1 MDPSQSNNSSTDSEQ
16 PNASTGPASFYEQP
30 LWKRMYAFLLA
41 PFLIAAIAVGIFTV
55 FSMMTQ
61 ENQTPTDLV
70 SILKSSGEHRR
81 SQAAFALTKY
91 LQPSVFEEN
100 GQLQREQDEDYRRK
114 LTTVRLLL
122 PELLEIF
129 NDPVRGDDE
138 VRKFLSLSFGYLGD
152 RRVVEP
158 LTGVLG
164 DPNEELVTYSLVSL
178 TTLKDSKA
186 IPAIIEASKR
196 SEPGIRST
204 AIYALGVFGGP
215 LALERLE
222 AALTDSHSSVRWNS
236 AFGLAR
242 QGSPSGEEII
252 LEILNR
258 GSMYQSI
265 NDEPQKQR
273 EQFLNAVQSAGML
286 RTPRAMKRLKEI
298 AQADDN
304 LQAMDMAKKLIE
316 AGSL

>member
-1 MDPSQSNNSSTDSEQ
+1 MDPSQSKNSSAHSGEPEVSSE
-16 PNASTGPASFYEQP
+16 SASFYEQP

-61 ENQTPTDLV
+61 ENQTPTELV

-91 LQPSVFEEN
+91 LQPSVSEQH
-100 GQLQREQDEDYRRK
+100 GQLQREGDEDYRRK

-129 NDPVRGDDE
+129 NDPIRGDDE
-138 VRKFLSLSFGYLGD
+138 VRKFLSLAFGYLGD
-152 RRVVEP
+152 RRAVEP
-158 LTGVLG
+158 LGAVLG
-164 DPNEELVTYSLVSL
+164 EANEELVTYSLVSL
-178 TTLKDSKA
+178 TTLKDPRS
-186 IPAIIEASKR
+186 IPAVIEASKR
-196 SEPGIRST
+196 SEPAIRST
-204 AIYALGVFGGP
+204 ALYALGVLGGP
-215 LALERLE
+215 EAVERLE
-222 AALTDSHSSVRWNS
+222 AALTDSHPSVQWNG

-242 QGSPSGEEII
+242 QRNPAGEEII

-258 GSMYQSI
+258 GELFQSI
-265 NDEPQKQR
+265 NDEPHKQR
-273 EQFLNAVQSAGML
+273 EQVLNAVQSAGML
-286 RTPRAMKRLKEI
+286 RTPRVVMRLKEI

-316 AGSL
+316 ANSL